1 MVALQKKVKNPSS
14 NNLTFYQGDKVLV
27 SLDSVG
33 EKEDLEVDNILA
45 MVGYRPDTSITEE
58 LQVRKVNYH
67 VHLVLLWGYNF
78 FLGSL
83 LLCDGRPNEA
93 CCCLDGCRGWR
104 WRLSCS
110 GFQVSSQ
117 NFYQLLFGRLFL
129 AMQLC

>member
-1 MVALQKKVKNPSS
+1 MAALEKKVKNPFS
-14 NNLTFYQGDKVLV
+14 NNFMTFYQGDKVLV

-58 LQVRKVNYH
+58 LQVRKANL
-67 VHLVLLWGYNF
+67 HLLLLGVYNF

-93 CCCLDGCRGWR
+93 CRCPDGCRGWR

-110 GFQVSSQ
+110 GFQVSS
-117 NFYQLLFGRLFL
+117 
-129 AMQLC
+129 

>member
-1 MVALQKKVKNPSS
+1 MAALQKKVKNPSS

-67 VHLVLLWGYNF
+67 VHL
-78 FLGSL
+78 LGGL
-83 LLCDGRPNEA
+83 
-93 CCCLDGCRGWR
+93 
-104 WRLSCS
+104 
-110 GFQVSSQ
+110 
-117 NFYQLLFGRLFL
+117 
-129 AMQLC
+129 

>member
-58 LQVRKVNYH
+58 LQVRKANL
-67 VHLVLLWGYNF
+67 HLLLLGVYNF
-78 FLGSL
+78 F
-83 LLCDGRPNEA
+83 
-93 CCCLDGCRGWR
+93 
-104 WRLSCS
+104 
-110 GFQVSSQ
+110 
-117 NFYQLLFGRLFL
+117 
-129 AMQLC
+129 